1 MKTKTEGEREKS
13 REAEAERQTTE
24 MLIET
29 GMELTRS
36 REGSKRSEISRRH
49 HFGAAGRWESKGRQ
63 GRGQDRFA
71 R

>member
-1 MKTKTEGEREKS
+1 MKTETEGKREKS

-24 MLIET
+24 MLMET
-29 GMELTRS
+29 RMELIRS
-36 REGSKRSEISRRH
+36 REGSRRSEISRRPH
-49 HFGAAGRWESKGRQ
+49 LGAAGRGESKGRQ